1 MHETALNQHPNQ
13 LYERTKVLINYG
25 LAICSSVVAVP
36 QQTGRMGIKQ
46 QDRVALS
53 LSLPFSF
60 SRSCGKSQI
69 SGHHTVP
76 VCAGLCAGVT
86 DARAATCH
94 DKTLLDLRHMLLFH
108 SLSLSLFS
116 PGLWC
121 RELPPYTARSLSA
134 ALLPCRSSSV
144 CALSLSLSSSLS
156 LSLPP
161 DSTLLR
167 KGPSVQRELVVV
179 AG

>member
-108 SLSLSLFS
+108 SLSLSLFFRQGYGVGSCPPTPLGLSLLLCS
-116 PGLWC
+116 PV
-121 RELPPYTARSLSA
+121 
-134 ALLPCRSSSV
+134 ALLQSV
-144 CALSLSLSSSLS
+144 LSPSLSLPPSLS
-156 LSLPP
+156 LSLR
-161 DSTLLR
+161 TR
-167 KGPSVQRELVVV
+167 HC
-179 AG
+179 